1 MTSWTDRLGTQ
12 NPQFLRECRG
22 RLKPRSV
29 LAAVG
34 LSLIFQFLLYISIA
48 GLGGEF
54 NPEAQRNVCQVL
66 TWIIPYVLF
75 VLGGFYI
82 VDDLAREEKT
92 GTLNFIRLSPRP
104 AQEILLGKLL
114 GVPLLPVVA
123 AAIALPLHVIS
134 GLLGGVSALWFLSYY
149 GILAFG
155 TAFVYTL
162 ALLFGFVG
170 STSPIGKQQ
179 ALSAIAFAGLA
190 LVIITPAFMTW
201 NSEVT
206 WWSFR
211 EASPLYTPPWNPDI
225 VDAPFVE
232 WLFLPIE
239 RSGLLA
245 HLFTLINLAIG
256 IFLTWRV
263 TLRAFRMPKATL
275 LSKGIS
281 YLIVAYLNVLVWGF
295 FQNNS
300 LSPDGVAVG
309 GAVALF
315 VLNVA
320 IAFGLIFAIAPT
332 RQTLIDWSRARWD
345 NLFDWIWHDGSPS
358 IVAVGI
364 NFVIAATLAVSWILL
379 VDRGREIEIVPMLL
393 AVASLGTCA
402 LIYATVVQLI
412 LSTKLRAA
420 FVWAVGSVAVMA
432 VVPPIVLATLDVG
445 FEGTRSVLEVA
456 LWTFFGL
463 PFWGPGMDGINVT
476 AGIGLGWAMQ
486 GIVLLVLLTRLARR
500 LKQLSSRQ
508 SVQV

>member
-1 MTSWTDRLGTQ
+1 MGTQ

-34 LSLIFQFLLYISIA
+34 LSLIFQFLLYISIT
-48 GLGGEF
+48 GLDGEF
-54 NPEAQRNVCQVL
+54 DLEEQRDICRAL
-66 TWIIPYVLF
+66 SWIMPYVLF

-114 GVPLLPVVA
+114 GVPLLPVIL

-134 GLLGGVSALWFLSYY
+134 GLLSGVSFLWLLSYY

-170 STSPIGKQQ
+170 STSPLGRQQ

-190 LVIITPAFMTW
+190 LVIITPAFMAW
-201 NSEVT
+201 NGEIT
-206 WWSFR
+206 WWSFK
-211 EASPLYTPPWNPDI
+211 EASALYTPPWDPRI
-225 VDAPFVE
+225 VETPFLQ
-232 WLFLPIE
+232 WLFLPIQGN
-239 RSGLLA
+239 GLLA
-245 HLFTLINLAIG
+245 HLFTLGNLVMG
-256 IFLTWRV
+256 TFLTWRV
-263 TLRAFRMPKATL
+263 ALRAFRMPRATL

-295 FQNNS
+295 FQNS
-300 LSPDGVAVG
+300 SASFDQLA

-315 VLNVA
+315 GLNVA

-332 RQTLIDWSRARWD
+332 RQALIDWSRARWD
-345 NLFDWIWHDGSPS
+345 HLFDWVWHDGSPS
-358 IVAVGI
+358 IVAIGI
-364 NFVIAATLAVSWILL
+364 NFAIAALLAVPWILL
-379 VDRGREIEIVPMLL
+379 TDRGQVLAIVPLLL

-402 LIYATVVQLI
+402 LVYATVVQLI
-412 LSTKLRAA
+412 LSTRLRAA
-420 FVWAVGSVAVMA
+420 FIWAVGVVAVMA
-432 VVPPIVLATLDVG
+432 AVPPIVLTALEVG
-445 FEGTRSVLEVA
+445 ANEPRSVLEIA
-456 LWTFFGL
+456 LWAFFGL
-463 PFWGPGMDGINVT
+463 PFWGPEEVNAT
-476 AGIGLGWAMQ
+476 AGIALGWAMQ

-500 LKQLSSRQ
+500 LKRLAARQ